1 MLLNIPDY
9 RCSPFL
15 RLVYAWPA
23 FIGITLFTIAT
34 LCGMAR
40 AVLRGFD
47 GGSTSRI
54 STNTTTSVRQD
65 IFYVVA
71 APLILQSL
79 CVSIYTAWMS
89 WKFFRHN

>member
-1 MLLNIPDY
+1 MLLNVPDY
-9 RCSPFL
+9 RRRPFL

-23 FIGITLFTIAT
+23 FVGIILFTLAT
-34 LCGMAR
+34 FWGMAR
-40 AVLRGFD
+40 GVLRGFD
-47 GGSTSRI
+47 GVPARRVG
-54 STNTTTSVRQD
+54 TNTTTSVRQD

-71 APLILQSL
+71 APLIFQSL